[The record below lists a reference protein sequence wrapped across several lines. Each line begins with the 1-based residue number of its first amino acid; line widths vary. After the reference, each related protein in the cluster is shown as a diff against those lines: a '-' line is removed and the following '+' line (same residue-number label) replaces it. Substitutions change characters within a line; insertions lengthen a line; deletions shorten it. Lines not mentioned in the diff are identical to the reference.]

1 MKPKIK
7 DVAERAGVS
16 PTTVSRVLNNRG
28 YLSKQTRLKVGQ
40 AMADLNYIPN
50 ELARSLYTKRTNLIG
65 FVFPSTANTFYGELI
80 ACMESICFG
89 LGYKVLLC
97 NSSNQPEKEELY
109 VTMLLRNQVDGI
121 ISGAHNRGIKDYQRS
136 NLPVVG
142 IDRYLS
148 KSIPVISSDNYQGGR
163 LATEL
168 LVQKGCTSIIHINGP
183 KELETP
189 ANKRRYAYEDVMKE
203 NGMPFKTYEIPVTA
217 QEQQVVSV
225 ISRLFN
231 ENPDMDGVFASDDQL
246 AARVLTE
253 AKRRKIAV
261 PEQLKVV
268 GYDGTETMRTILPEL
283 TTIQQPLDI
292 IAEKA
297 VHTLIQE
304 IEGQYELVDAKEFV
318 FPIKLIE
325 GTTT

>member
-16 PTTVSRVLNNRG
+16 PATVSRVLNNRG
-28 YLSKQTRLKVGQ
+28 YLSKQTRLKVDQ
-40 AMADLNYIPN
+40 AMSELNYIPN
-50 ELARSLYTKRTNLIG
+50 DLARSLYTKRTNLIG
-65 FVFPSTANTFYGELI
+65 FIFPSTANSFYGELI
-80 ACMESICFG
+80 ARMENICFD

-148 KSIPVISSDNYQGGR
+148 DSIPVVSSDNYQGGR
-163 LATEL
+163 LAAEH
-168 LVQKGCTSIIHINGP
+168 LVHKGCQTIIHMNGP

-189 ANKRRYAYEDVMKE
+189 ANKRRDAYENVLE
-203 NGMPFKTYEIPVTA
+203 EEGMRPKTYEILAMANDDHVL
-217 QEQQVVSV
+217 SV
-225 ISRLFN
+225 IKQLFD
-231 ENPDMDGVFASDDQL
+231 ENPHVDGIFASDDHL
-246 AARVLTE
+246 AARVIAE
-253 AKRRKIAV
+253 AKRRKVAV
-261 PEQLKVV
+261 PEQLKVI

-283 TTIQQPLDI
+283 TTIQQPLDS

-304 IEGQYELVDAKEFV
+304 IEGQYHLMNRKEFV
-318 FPIKLIE
+318 FPVKLIE

>member
-16 PTTVSRVLNNRG
+16 PATVSRVLNNRG
-28 YLSKQTRLKVGQ
+28 YLSKQTRLKVDQ
-40 AMADLNYIPN
+40 AMSELNYIPN
-50 ELARSLYTKRTNLIG
+50 DLARSLYTKRTNLIG
-65 FVFPSTANTFYGELI
+65 FIFPSTANSFYGELI
-80 ACMESICFG
+80 ARMENICFD

-148 KSIPVISSDNYQGGR
+148 DSIPVVSSDNYQGGR
-163 LATEL
+163 LAAEH
-168 LVQKGCTSIIHINGP
+168 LVHKGCQTIIHMNGP

-189 ANKRRYAYEDVMKE
+189 ANKRRDAYENVLE
-203 NGMPFKTYEIPVTA
+203 EEGMRPKTYEILAMANDDHVL
-217 QEQQVVSV
+217 SV
-225 ISRLFN
+225 IKQLFD
-231 ENPDMDGVFASDDQL
+231 ENPHVDGIFASDDHL
-246 AARVLTE
+246 AARVIAE
-253 AKRRKIAV
+253 AKRRKVAV
-261 PEQLKVV
+261 PEQLKVI

-283 TTIQQPLDI
+283 TTIQQPLDS

-304 IEGQYELVDAKEFV
+304 IEGQYHLMSKKEFV
-318 FPIKLIE
+318 FPVKLIE

>member
-7 DVAERAGVS
+7 DVAKRAGVS

-28 YLSKQTRLKVGQ
+28 YLSEKTRLKVDQ
-40 AMADLNYIPN
+40 AMTELNYIPN
-50 ELARSLYTKRTNLIG
+50 DVARSLYTKKTNLIG
-65 FVFPSTANTFYGELI
+65 FVFPSTANAFYGELI
-80 ACMESICFG
+80 ARMENICFE

-97 NSSNQPEKEELY
+97 NSSNQPEKEESY
-109 VTMLLRNQVDGI
+109 VAMLLGNQVDGI

-136 NLPVVG
+136 NLPVVA

-148 KSIPVISSDNYQGGR
+148 DSIPVVSSDNYQGGR
-163 LATEL
+163 HATEL
-168 LVQKGCTSIIHINGP
+168 LIQKNCKSIIHINGP

-189 ANKRRYAYEDVMKE
+189 GNKRRYAYEDVMKE
-203 NGMPFKTYEIPVTA
+203 NGMPFKTYETPVTA

-283 TTIQQPLDI
+283 TTIQQPLDV

-304 IEGQYELVDAKEFV
+304 IEGQYELVDTKEFV

>member
-16 PTTVSRVLNNRG
+16 PATVSRVLNNRG
-28 YLSKQTRLKVGQ
+28 YLSEQTRLKVGE
-40 AMADLNYIPN
+40 AVMELNYIPN
-50 ELARSLYTKRTNLIG
+50 DLARSLYTKKTNLIG
-65 FVFPSTANTFYGELI
+65 FVFPSTANAFYGELI
-80 ACMESICFG
+80 ARMENICFE

-97 NSSNQPEKEELY
+97 NSSNHPEKEELY
-109 VTMLLRNQVDGI
+109 VDMLLRNQVDGI

-148 KSIPVISSDNYQGGR
+148 KSIPVVSSDNYQGGR

-183 KELETP
+183 RELETP
-189 ANKRRYAYEDVMKE
+189 ANKRRDAYEAVLKKA
-203 NGMPFKTYEIPVTA
+203 GMPHLTYEILA
-217 QEQQVVSV
+217 RSSERQIQLL
-225 ISRLFN
+225 IKRLFD
-231 ENPDMDGVFASDDQL
+231 ENPKVDGIFASDDHL

-253 AKRRKIAV
+253 AKRRKISV
-261 PEQLKVV
+261 PGRLKII
-268 GYDGTETMRTILPEL
+268 GYDGTESMRTILPEL
-283 TTIQQPLDI
+283 TTIQQPLH
-292 IAEKA
+292 AMAQKA

-304 IEGQYELVDAKEFV
+304 IEGQYNLVDTKEFI
-318 FPIKLIE
+318 FPVKLIE
-325 GTTT
+325 GKTT

>member
-7 DVAERAGVS
+7 DVDERTGVS

-28 YLSKQTRLKVGQ
+28 YLSKQTRLKVDQ
-40 AMADLNYIPN
+40 AMEDLNYIPN
-50 ELARSLYTKRTNLIG
+50 DVARSLYTKKTNLIG
-65 FVFPSTANTFYGELI
+65 FVFPSTANAFYGELI
-80 ACMESICFG
+80 ARMENICFE

-109 VTMLLRNQVDGI
+109 VAMLLRNQVDGI

-148 KSIPVISSDNYQGGR
+148 ESIPVVSSDNYQGGR

-183 KELETP
+183 RELETP
-189 ANKRRYAYEDVMKE
+189 ANKRRDAYEEVMKE
-203 NGMPFKTYEIPVTA
+203 NGRPFKTYEIPVTA
-217 QEQQVVSV
+217 QEQQVDLV
-225 ISRLFN
+225 ISCLFN
-231 ENPDMDGVFASDDQL
+231 ENPGMDGVFASDDYL

-268 GYDGTETMRTILPEL
+268 GYDGTETMQTILPEL
-283 TTIQQPLDI
+283 TTIQQPLDVM
-292 IAEKA
+292 AEKA

-304 IEGQYELVDAKEFV
+304 IEGQYDLVDTKEFV
-318 FPIKLIE
+318 FPVKLIK
-325 GTTT
+325 GKTT

>member
-7 DVAERAGVS
+7 DVAELAGVS

-40 AMADLNYIPN
+40 AMADLNYVPN
-50 ELARSLYTKRTNLIG
+50 DLARSLYKKRTNLIG
-65 FVFPSTANTFYGELI
+65 FVFPSTANSFYGELI
-80 ACMESICFG
+80 ARMENICFD

-97 NSSNQPEKEELY
+97 NSSSQPEKEELY
-109 VTMLLRNQVDGI
+109 VTMLLGNQVDGI

-148 KSIPVISSDNYQGGR
+148 KNIPVVSSDNYQGGR

-168 LVQKGCTSIIHINGP
+168 LIQKGCTSIIHINGSR
-183 KELETP
+183 ELETP
-189 ANKRRYAYEDVMKE
+189 ANKRRDAYEDVLKDA
-203 NGMPFKTYEIPVTA
+203 GMPYLTYEIPA
-217 QEQQVVSV
+217 RASEQQ
-225 ISRLFN
+225 ILLLIKQLFD
-231 ENPDMDGVFASDDQL
+231 ENPEVDGVFASDDHL

-253 AKRRKIAV
+253 AKRRKISV
-261 PEQLKVV
+261 PKQLKLV
-268 GYDGTETMRTILPEL
+268 GYDGTESIRTILPEL

-292 IAEKA
+292 MAEKA

-304 IEGQYELVDAKEFV
+304 IEGHYDLVDTKEFV
-318 FPIKLIE
+318 FPVKLIE
-325 GTTT
+325 GKTT